1 MSVTRRDFL
10 RGATVLAGAAALG
23 PVAGRAGRAF
33 GVASVDPSTAGRR
46 RLVVIELC
54 GGNDGFNTVVPA
66 DEPVAGTRRYIY
78 DKARTRV
85 RIERG
90 DLLSVGN
97 DGYGELGL
105 HPSLRTVHRL
115 YGEQRVAIVQGVGYD
130 PANFSHFV
138 SGDIW
143 QAGTPGSTPQSGW
156 LGRHLDRTGIADGE
170 LRALAIGSGLPLAL
184 TGAAEHGAQLQTLPP
199 SFPDGRG
206 ASAGAI
212 HAAYAGYDSHPS
224 SHPLRHRYGQ
234 VCGDAHDLVTSTS
247 GLSVPTG
254 SFGPL
259 VNGMLAAREV
269 LGANLGV
276 ELVSL
281 KLGGFDTHADQLAA
295 QGRLLRQ
302 LDLALEAFFYGTYD
316 STPLVKGTTGIGPL
330 PVADRT
336 LVLVWSEFGRRI
348 GDNGTGT
355 DHGAAEPLL
364 LVGPPP
370 TTAANGV
377 PRLVPGFHGRHPDVG
392 TVTPAVNLASTTD
405 MRQVYRPILGTW
417 LNQPVDD
424 VRDTGDP
431 LYDAITPV
439 GLFA

>member
-10 RGATVLAGAAALG
+10 RGATVLAGAAAFG
-23 PVAGRAGRAF
+23 PVAGRAGVAF
-33 GVASVDPSTAGRR
+33 GDATVDPDTALRR

-54 GGNDGFNTVVPA
+54 GGNDGLNTVVPA
-66 DEPVAGTRRYIY
+66 DEPTTGTRRHLYEQ
-78 DKARTRV
+78 ARTRV
-85 RIERG
+85 RIDRSQ
-90 DLLSVGN
+90 LLAIGN
-97 DGYGELGL
+97 DGYGDLGL
-105 HPSLRTVHRL
+105 HPSLSTLHRL
-115 YGEQRVAIVQGVGYD
+115 HTEQRVAMVQGVGYD

-170 LRALAIGSGLPLAL
+170 LRALAIGSGLPLLL
-184 TGAAEHGAQLQTLPP
+184 TGTTEHGAQLQTLPP

-206 ASAGAI
+206 AAASAI
-212 HAAYAGYDSHPS
+212 HASYAGYEDHPS
-224 SHPLRHRYGQ
+224 SHPLRHQYGQ

-247 GLSVPTG
+247 GLSVPAG

-269 LGANLGV
+269 LTANLGV

-281 KLGGFDTHADQLAA
+281 KLGGFDTHADQLAV
-295 QGRLLRQ
+295 QSRLLRQ
-302 LDLALEAFFYGTYD
+302 VDLALEAFFYGTYTG
-316 STPLVKGTTGIGPL
+316 TPLKKGTTDIGALPL
-330 PVADRT
+330 ADRT
-336 LVLVWSEFGRRI
+336 LVLIWSEFGRRI

-355 DHGAAEPLL
+355 DHGAAEPLFV
-364 LVGPPP
+364 VGPPP

-377 PRLVPGFHGRHPDVG
+377 PRLVPGFHGAHPTLG
-392 TVTPAVNLASTTD
+392 TVTPVANLASTTD
-405 MRQVYRPILGTW
+405 MRAVYRPILDTW

-424 VRDTGDP
+424 VRDGGDP
-431 LYDAITPV
+431 LYAGIPSV